1 MLFFLRENMIKFINL
16 VFLKVH
22 EISVTWKGGG
32 MNAFKG
38 AVLNQKLLLS
48 FRSPTA

>member
-1 MLFFLRENMIKFINL
+1 
-16 VFLKVH
+16 
-22 EISVTWKGGG
+22 

-48 FRSPTA
+48 FRSLTRQPRRGDVPGKDDNKPNRIKYALEAVG